1 MYRPIGRLVF
11 SIVVMALAAMGAG
24 PVLAQP
30 ADGARVFLVLDASG
44 SMWGRVGN
52 QTKIEIARETIRTLL
67 KDWRPQDQLGLVT
80 YGHRRKGDCGDIEVL
95 KQVGPVDAT
104 ALMGQVNGIV
114 PKGMTPMTA
123 SVKMAAEQLKA
134 SEGITSVILVSDGVE
149 TCNADPCAVAAALKK
164 ADVRLVVHTVGFDVQ
179 DRQAVRQLEC
189 MAAATGGLALS
200 ASNAGELGSAIGR
213 AVEAARKKAPPAAPP
228 PPPAPKA
235 EPKPAWNL
243 EGSAR
248 LAEGDDPLAGKDSVV
263 WKFDRPAP
271 AGVEPEYVD
280 TSYKNRIEAELAPG
294 EYLVELTAG
303 ATRFKTTVKIEA
315 GKMNRLDVVLNAGR
329 LGLRAKRTEDENQ
342 KGDVFWEVVPQ
353 GGEPIFNSYNA
364 ETSTIVPA
372 GKYTVKMTL
381 GAAKFSRDVEVAA
394 GDTTAVEIIAG
405 VGRLQ
410 GSIVFSKGGPGL
422 RDPFMEIFAGAA
434 PVENEDS
441 VANSYGPTPKFDLAS
456 GAYRARIKADGV
468 DRTFPFEIK
477 AGQRLDMEFALD
489 AGLAAFESPG
499 ATALE
504 IKGLGKDIYGD
515 RTDITTLYPPFAM
528 FALPV
533 GKYVAIAF
541 KGDMKQET
549 EFEITAGQRT
559 MTRIA
564 LP

>member
-1 MYRPIGRLVF
+1 MRRLVL
-11 SIVVMALAAMGAG
+11 SIVVMVLAAIATG

-52 QTKIEIARETIRTLL
+52 QTKIEVARETIRTLL

-95 KQVGPVDAT
+95 KQVGPVDGT

-123 SVKMAAEQLKA
+123 SVKMAAERLKA

-213 AVEAARKKAPPAAPP
+213 AVEAARKKAPAVAP

-248 LAEGDDPLAGKDSVV
+248 LADGDDPLAGKDSVV

-271 AGVEPEYVD
+271 AGVAPEYVD

-303 ATRFKTTVKIEA
+303 ATRFKTIVKVEA

-353 GGEPIFNSYNA
+353 GGSDAIFNSYDA

-394 GDTTAVEIIAG
+394 GDTTAVEIVAG

-410 GSIVFSKGGPGL
+410 GSIVFSKGGQGL
-422 RDPFMEIFAGAA
+422 RDPFMEIFAGAQ
-434 PVENEDS
+434 PVEKEDS
-441 VANSYGPTPKFDLAS
+441 IANGYGNAPKFDLAS
-456 GAYRARIKADGV
+456 GAYRARIKADAI

-477 AGQRLDMEFALD
+477 AGQRLDMEFALE
-489 AGLAAFESPG
+489 AGLGAFEAPG

-504 IKGLGKDIYGD
+504 IKGPGKDIYGD

-541 KGDMKQET
+541 KGDTKQES

-559 MTRIA
+559 LTRIT

>member
-1 MYRPIGRLVF
+1 
-11 SIVVMALAAMGAG
+11 MALAATVGG
-24 PVLAQP
+24 PVAAQP
-30 ADGARVFLVLDASG
+30 SEGARVFLVLDASG

-52 QTKIEIARETIRTLL
+52 QTKIEIARETIRSLL

-134 SEGITSVILVSDGVE
+134 SEGIASVVLVSDGVE

-200 ASNAGELGSAIGR
+200 ASNAGELGNAIGR
-213 AVEAARKKAPPAAPP
+213 AVEAARNKA
-228 PPPAPKA
+228 PPPAPAPPTPKA
-235 EPKPAWNL
+235 EAKPAWNL

-248 LAEGDDPLAGKDSVV
+248 LAKGDDPLAGKDSVV
-263 WKFDRPAP
+263 WRFDKPAP

-280 TSYKNRIEAELAPG
+280 TSYKDRIEAELAPG
-294 EYLVELTAG
+294 EYLVEVAAG
-303 ATRFKTTVKIEA
+303 ATRFKTTVKIEP
-315 GKMNRLDVVLNAGR
+315 GKINRLDVVLNAGR
-329 LGLRAKRTEDENQ
+329 LGLRAKRTADENQ
-342 KGDVFWEVVPQ
+342 KGDVFWEVTPK
-353 GGEPIFNSYNA
+353 GGDTAVFNSYDA

-372 GKYTVKMTL
+372 GNYTVTMSL
-381 GAAKFSRDVEVAA
+381 GAARLSREVDVVA
-394 GDTTAVEIIAG
+394 GDTTAVEIVAG

-410 GSIVFSKGGPGL
+410 GSIVFSKGGPAV
-422 RDPFMEIFAGAA
+422 REPFIEIFAGPAA
-434 PVENEDS
+434 VENENS
-441 VANSYGPTPKFDLAS
+441 VAYSYGNVPKFDLSA
-456 GAYRARIKADGV
+456 GVYRARIKTDAV
-468 DRTFPFEIK
+468 DRTFGFEIK
-477 AGQRLDMEFALD
+477 AGQRLDMEFPLD
-489 AGLAAFESPG
+489 AGIGAFEAPG

-504 IKGLGKDIYGD
+504 IKGLGKDIYGE
-515 RTDITTLYPPFAM
+515 RTDITTMYPPFTN

-533 GKYVAIAF
+533 GKYVAIAI
-541 KGDMKQET
+541 KDEVRKEA
-549 EFEITAGQRT
+549 EFEVAVGQRT
-559 MTRIA
+559 LTKIA
-564 LP
+564 VP

>member
-1 MYRPIGRLVF
+1 
-11 SIVVMALAAMGAG
+11 MALAVIAIG
-24 PVLAQP
+24 PALAQP

-67 KDWRPQDQLGLVT
+67 KDWRQQDQLGLVT

-263 WKFDRPAP
+263 WKFDKPAP

-294 EYLVELTAG
+294 EYLVEVSAG

-315 GKMNRLDVVLNAGR
+315 GEMNRLDVVLNAGR

-381 GAAKFSRDVEVAA
+381 GAAKFSRDVEVSA
-394 GDTTAVEIIAG
+394 GDTTAVEIVAG

-422 RDPFMEIFAGAA
+422 RDPFMEIFAGAE

-441 VANSYGPTPKFDLAS
+441 IANSYGPTPKFDLAS

-477 AGQRLDMEFALD
+477 AGQRLDREFALD

-541 KGDMKQET
+541 KGDTKQES

-559 MTRIA
+559 MTRIT

>member
-1 MYRPIGRLVF
+1 MYRPVRRLICG
-11 SIVVMALAAMGAG
+11 IVVMALAAIAAS
-24 PVLAQP
+24 PVTARP

-52 QTKIEIARETIRTLL
+52 QTKIEVARETIRTLL

-164 ADVRLVVHTVGFDVQ
+164 ADVRLVVHAVGFDVQ

-213 AVEAARKKAPPAAPP
+213 AVEAARQKAPPAAP

-235 EPKPAWNL
+235 EPKSAWNL

-263 WKFDRPAP
+263 WKFDKPAP
-271 AGVEPEYVD
+271 AGVAPEYVD
-280 TSYKNRIEAELAPG
+280 TSYKNRIEAALAPG
-294 EYLVELTAG
+294 DYLVEVDAG
-303 ATRFKTTVKIEA
+303 AVKYKTTVKIEA

-329 LGLRAKRTEDENQ
+329 LGLRAKRTADENQ
-342 KGDVFWEVVPQ
+342 KGDVFWEVVPR
-353 GGEPIFNSYNA
+353 GGDDAIFSSYAA

-381 GAAKFSRDVEVAA
+381 GAAKLSREVEVAA
-394 GDTTAVEIIAG
+394 GDTTAVEIVAG

-410 GSIVFSKGGPGL
+410 GSIVFSKGGQGL
-422 RDPFMEIFAGAA
+422 RDPFIEIFAGAD
-434 PVENEDS
+434 PVEGENS
-441 VANSYGPTPKFDLAS
+441 VANSYGNTPSFDLAS
-456 GAYRARIKADGV
+456 GAYRARIRADAL

-477 AGQRLDMEFALD
+477 AGQRLDIEFALD

-541 KGDMKQET
+541 KGDAKQES

-559 MTRIA
+559 LTRIV